1 MTDSQTAA
9 DNPTAGTSYFKWF
22 IRLSLTSILIVAV
35 LLFFYLAHLDN
46 KIRTTFKGKRWDIP
60 ARVYA
65 NPLDLYVGLK
75 LNATEFENL
84 LQQLHYRRDRDLSS
98 GGGFYRYQQQITLKT
113 RDFRFW
119 DSEQSSQH
127 LRVRFNANTITEIV
141 SVVNGNAVAILR
153 MEPVQI
159 GSFYPKRKED
169 RVLIKL
175 KEAPEFLTQ
184 GLLATEDR
192 DFYKHYGISVRAVAR
207 AIWANIRAGAWVQ
220 GGSTITQQLIKNFYL
235 SSERSLKRK
244 VNEAFLALLLEVN
257 YEKEEILEAYLN
269 EIYLGQDGASAVHG
283 FGLASEFYF
292 GRPLK
297 DLKLHHIAAL
307 IALVRGPSYYDLRRR
322 PERAVKRRDLVLDK
336 MLEERYISAEQVA
349 EAKKQPLKTV
359 SRKHRSVNRY
369 PAFLDL
375 VTRQFSKQYRKED
388 ITTEGLSIFTTL
400 DTRVQNTLEQIIA
413 IKMKDFE
420 TRPRS
425 KNLETASLVTRRE
438 NGEIV
443 ALMGGRKP
451 SEAGFNRALDA
462 VRQIGSLVK
471 PAIYLTALSQ
481 PEKYTLTS
489 WVNDSAIQLQSSDGA
504 WKPKNYDNK
513 EHGIIPL
520 HMALTH
526 SYNLATVDIGLKV
539 GVNEV
544 IATLKRLGVE
554 RKMEAFPSLLLG
566 ALALSP
572 FEVTQMYQTFA
583 GDGFL
588 TPLRAIRAV
597 VSKEG
602 EPLNSYP
609 YVVKQTVNPAA
620 TYLTNTILQQ
630 VMRIGTG
637 KSAYK
642 YLSKDLALIG
652 KTGTTNK
659 SKDSWFA
666 GYSGDYLSVIWI
678 GRDDNK
684 SAALSG
690 TVGALQ
696 VWNRLMS
703 KIAQQK
709 VNLIAP
715 ESIEKVWIDP
725 SNGLLASAQC
735 DGVKAYPYIIGSTPT
750 EFSPCIKIKSTLK
763 NPPVKKESAWFGD
776 FFDESKPK
784 EKPKFED
791 KKNSDGSWF
800 DDFFTD

>member
-1 MTDSQTAA
+1 MTDSQTATE
-9 DNPTAGTSYFKWF
+9 NTPTGTSYFKWF
-22 IRLSLTSILIVAV
+22 IRFSLVSILIIAIG
-35 LLFFYLAHLDN
+35 LFFYLAHLDN

-75 LNATEFENL
+75 INATEFEDL

-98 GGGFYRYQQQITLKT
+98 GGGFYRHKQQVTLKT

-119 DSEQSSQH
+119 DSQQASQH
-127 LRVRFNANTITEIV
+127 LRVRFDKTTITGII
-141 SVVNGNAVAILR
+141 SVAEGKAIPILR

-169 RVLIKL
+169 RILIKL
-175 KEAPEFLTQ
+175 KQAPAFLIH

-192 DFYKHYGISVRAVAR
+192 DFYQHYGISVRAVAR

-235 SSERSLKRK
+235 SPERSLKRK

-257 YEKEEILEAYLN
+257 YEKDEILEAYLN

-297 DLKLHHIAAL
+297 DLKLHQVASL
-307 IALVRGPSYYDLRRR
+307 IALVRGPSYYDLRRK
-322 PERAVKRRDLVLDK
+322 PKRAIKRRDLVLDK
-336 MLEERYISAEQVA
+336 MLEEGYISAKQVE

-359 SRKHRSVNRY
+359 ARKHRSVNRY
-369 PAFLDL
+369 PSFLDL
-375 VTRQFSKQYRKED
+375 VKRQLSKQYRKED

-400 DTRVQNTLEQIIA
+400 DTRVQNTLEQITT
-413 IKMKDFE
+413 IKLKDFE

-425 KNLETASLVTRRE
+425 KNLETAALVTRRE
-438 NGEIV
+438 SGEIV
-443 ALMGGRKP
+443 ALIGGRKP

-471 PAIYLTALSQ
+471 PAIYLAALSQ

-489 WVNDSAIQLQSSDGA
+489 WVNDASIQLKTNGGA
-504 WKPKNYDNK
+504 WKPRNYDNK

-520 HMALTH
+520 HTALTH
-526 SYNLATVDIGLKV
+526 SYNLATVNLGLKI
-539 GVNEV
+539 GVDEV
-544 IATLKRLGVE
+544 IATLKRLGIK
-554 RKMEAFPSLLLG
+554 RDIEAFPSLLLG
-566 ALALSP
+566 ALSLTP

-597 VSKEG
+597 VDKDG
-602 EPLNSYP
+602 TPLKSYP
-609 YVVKQTVNPAA
+609 YVVKQTINPAA

-630 VMRIGTG
+630 VMRVGTG
-637 KSAYK
+637 RSAYK
-642 YLSKDLALIG
+642 YLPKELALAG
-652 KTGTTNK
+652 KTGTTNQ

-666 GYSGDYLSVIWI
+666 GYSGDYLGVVWI

-690 TVGALQ
+690 AVGALQ
-696 VWNRLMS
+696 VWNRLMR

-750 EFSPCIKIKSTLK
+750 KFSPCIKAKTTIK

-776 FFDESKPK
+776 FFDETKTHPEPAPK
-784 EKPKFED
+784 
-791 KKNSDGSWF
+791 KKKESDDSWF
-800 DDFFTD
+800 DDFFAD